1 MFDIHCHI
9 LPEVDDGSRS
19 VQESL
24 AMLQK
29 AQAVGIDTIMCTPH
43 CRWDSFDKGKVEDAF
58 QLIDEIAAPL
68 GISLELGYEVN
79 ATKLMSLGIERAPE
93 FALGD
98 TGLFLLE
105 FNDRA
110 LTPNWQRLIYQL
122 QGMGLQVIIAHPERY
137 RDVQKSLDIA
147 REMKE
152 LGCYLQLSAN
162 FIKGGMLDTRRR
174 IATALLKEDLI
185 DYVASDAHR
194 PDDYAVFAKA
204 LEFSRKTAS

>member
-1 MFDIHCHI
+1 
-9 LPEVDDGSRS
+9 
-19 VQESL
+19 
-24 AMLQK
+24 
-29 AQAVGIDTIMCTPH
+29 
-43 CRWDSFDKGKVEDAF
+43 
-58 QLIDEIAAPL
+58 
-68 GISLELGYEVN
+68 
-79 ATKLMSLGIERAPE
+79 
-93 FALGD
+93 
-98 TGLFLLE
+98 
-105 FNDRA
+105 
-110 LTPNWQRLIYQL
+110 
-122 QGMGLQVIIAHPERY
+122 MGLRVIIAHPERY